1 MIPITRIPRT
11 KLRDRLLPNYTRGE
25 ELTNMITHI
34 VGGAV
39 GILVLTFC
47 LILSIMHRNPWA
59 IVSGSIYGVFFILQ
73 YTISSI
79 YHGMRAGTGK
89 KVLQIIDHCSIY
101 LFIAGTYTPIVLS
114 ALRPVH
120 PGWAWTLFGV
130 VWGLA
135 ALAIT
140 LTAIDL
146 KKYAKFSMACYI
158 GIGWCV
164 IIAIKP
170 VLEVLPTP
178 GFILLLLG
186 GITYT
191 IGAILYGIGK
201 KRPYM
206 HSLFH
211 VFTLAGSILQ
221 ALCILIYVM

>member
-1 MIPITRIPRT
+1 M
-11 KLRDRLLPNYTRGE
+11 
-25 ELTNMITHI
+25 
-34 VGGAV
+34 
-39 GILVLTFC
+39 
-47 LILSIMHRNPWA
+47 
-59 IVSGSIYGVFFILQ
+59 
-73 YTISSI
+73 
-79 YHGMRAGTGK
+79 
-89 KVLQIIDHCSIY
+89 
-101 LFIAGTYTPIVLS
+101 LS

-146 KKYAKFSMACYI
+146 KKYAKFSMFCYI